1 MLRGQRWAGRSDLT
15 KDTIVSSASP
25 DVAGG
30 DPGSDLRPRY
40 HVAGAVK
47 PQFKSAVVLAQM
59 LFRDALRFP
68 QNLCHRSVDCRS
80 GLSPPGT
87 SSLADMSG
95 NAVQKL
101 VDAPEGKKP
110 YPVHLQVHEDCWCC
124 GRVVEAGSDLEDANV
139 NLPMKQIVASA
150 KRRTLK
156 VEKHQV
162 CIGQLLN
169 TPGRVIEAEVESVGK
184 LLEVAE
190 EELVFD

>member
-1 MLRGQRWAGRSDLT
+1 
-15 KDTIVSSASP
+15 
-25 DVAGG
+25 
-30 DPGSDLRPRY
+30 
-40 HVAGAVK
+40 
-47 PQFKSAVVLAQM
+47 
-59 LFRDALRFP
+59 
-68 QNLCHRSVDCRS
+68 
-80 GLSPPGT
+80 
-87 SSLADMSG
+87 MSG

-124 GRVVEAGSDLEDANV
+124 GRVVEAGSDLEGANV

-156 VEKHQV
+156 VEKRQV

-190 EELVFD
+190 EELVFRLTRSRRPTRSLHGASARQAVRAGEPKEISVQAVYAERRRTCRNDQLFWQSVSDSARGGRREPTAAHVCRESGFNERRVSACQRD